1 MKYIRIK
8 NIQIFRSAM
17 LISPNKWVVGLFLC
31 YLIFLDFHI
40 SFKNFWL
47 CFKNTYFIKSYENLN
62 CMILIFP
69 LYQFF
74 LILKWWLFS
83 LIIIL
88 IWLEKWNRNQ
98 NQNKCLSI
106 WLPFNILLLLFIF
119 SFLGFLHF
127 ILDCFVLFFNL

>member
-40 SFKNFWL
+40 SFKIFDYVL
-47 CFKNTYFIKSYENLN
+47 KIPILYKSYENLN

-119 SFLGFLHF
+119 SFLGFLLF